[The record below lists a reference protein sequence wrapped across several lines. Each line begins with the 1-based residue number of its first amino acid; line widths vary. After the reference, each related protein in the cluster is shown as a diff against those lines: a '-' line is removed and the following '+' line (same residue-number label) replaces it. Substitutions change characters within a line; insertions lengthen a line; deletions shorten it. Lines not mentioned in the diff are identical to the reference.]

1 MISFAMPVIRQS
13 EGARGDL
20 HGRDLDEVLVV
31 CIPQR
36 ELKEEGY
43 GHQEKSYGLR
53 ASWQKSIFDVEDTPA
68 RGNIK
73 ESILNT
79 PDRFLFLFQT

>member
-53 ASWQKSIFDVEDTPA
+53 ASWQNPFSMSK
-68 RGNIK
+68 
-73 ESILNT
+73 ILLQEETLRN
-79 PDRFLFLFQT
+79 QS